1 MNVLVNTNCLKKS
14 MLDLSNTTVII
25 FTYCYPFGSAFEF
38 IDDEIP
44 FWIKA
49 KRVVVISLAKQHAD
63 YRSLSQNQEAYSVF
77 PCNSPLKRSWV
88 ILCGIRRLGFLAV
101 VSEVCEI
108 FGRGRA
114 RFFRRLLALA
124 SHIQAAERYYQG
136 ALSIIVRHSLGKDER
151 VVLYSYWLGPATH
164 AVLKLKGK
172 VADRSVI
179 VTRCHGSDLY
189 AYSNPEHYLP
199 FRKSILQQCDR
210 VFAVSEN
217 GVEYAQRHWQC
228 VPDKVELTRLGISD
242 HFSGQYP
249 QRNGVFCIVS
259 CSYIKP
265 VKRVNLIA
273 QALSLIKNISINWTH
288 IGGGPGEAD
297 LQAECARL
305 LGDKKNIQYELLGNL
320 AHESVIEMFR
330 TINFNALVNTSQS
343 EGIPVSMMEAQCS
356 GIPVIGPAVGG
367 VTEIVIS
374 GVNGVLLSENV
385 SSAELVAAIIDM
397 AEMDEVQYQMMCAQS
412 RKSWCERYSSN
423 KNYSDFVRSVAA
435 LIDARC
441 GLGTKQYEYKS
452 STADG

>member
-1 MNVLVNTNCLKKS
+1 

-63 YRSLSQNQEAYSVF
+63 YRSLSQNQEAYSAF

-88 ILCGIRRLGFLAV
+88 ILCGIRRLGVLSV
-101 VSEVCEI
+101 VSEVCAI
-108 FGRGRA
+108 FGRGRS

-136 ALSIIVRHSLGKDER
+136 ALRIIVRHSLGKDER

-164 AVLKLKGK
+164 AALKLKGK
-172 VADRSVI
+172 LSDSRTVVVS
-179 VTRCHGSDLY
+179 RCHGSDLY

-199 FRKSILQQCDR
+199 FRESILQQCDR
-210 VFAVSEN
+210 VFAVSGN
-217 GVEYAQRHWQC
+217 GVDYVQRHWQC
-228 VPDKVELTRLGISD
+228 VPDKVALARLGSSD

-249 QRNGVFCIVS
+249 QRNDVFSIVS
-259 CSYIKP
+259 CSYVTP
-265 VKRVNLIA
+265 VKRVNLIV
-273 QALSLIKNISINWTH
+273 QALSLIKNISVHWTH

-305 LGDKKNIQYELLGNL
+305 LGDKKNIQYELIGNL
-320 AHESVIEMFR
+320 THENVVGMFR

-356 GIPVIGPAVGG
+356 GIPVIGTAVGG
-367 VTEIVIS
+367 VKEIVNS
-374 GVNGVLLSENV
+374 GVNGVLLSGNA
-385 SSAELVAAIIDM
+385 SSDELAAVIIGM
-397 AEMDEVQYQMMCAQS
+397 AEMDEVKYQEMCMQA
-412 RKSWCERYSSN
+412 RANWCAGYSSN
-423 KNYSDFVRSVAA
+423 KNYIGFTASVADLFEA
-435 LIDARC
+435 SC
-441 GLGTKQYEYKS
+441 GSAMEAT
-452 STADG
+452 